1 MRRELLFISPVVPRP
16 TGDGRRIR
24 AWHVLRALAADR
36 VVHLIVAGSAGASDL
51 AAADLPVAQRLA
63 IPGGFVRASERLL
76 RRAARRAVPSF
87 SAQSLGRPPEWC
99 VPDRSAHAAIRAF
112 VADKEIEVQHVFRLY
127 MMPVAEVVR
136 SFLPHVRTQLDLDD
150 LEFETR
156 ERFAQLHAQRDERG
170 EAALARADARFYD
183 AVATK
188 YLSQADRVWVCSD
201 RDRGIL
207 RERVASDR
215 VSVVPNTVQPAEV
228 ATHRSRAEPFTF
240 LFVGAL
246 GYFPNRAGVEWFLGA
261 VMPLLRTMATG
272 PFLVRIVGRQS
283 PFRPL
288 RARHTGADVELTG
301 FARDL
306 APHYGSAGAVVVPI
320 QAGGG
325 TRVKV
330 LEAFAHGLPVITTPV
345 GVEGLSVEHGVHVLV
360 AGDALAFAER
370 CRQVMEE
377 PVLAAALASR
387 GREVYDRCYAPNVVA
402 DAVRRA
408 SRA

>member
-1 MRRELLFISPVVPRP
+1 MRPGLLFISPVVPHP

-24 AWHVLRALAADR
+24 AWHVLQALAADH
-36 VVHLIVAGSAGASDL
+36 VVHLIVAGSVRTSDL

-63 IPGGFVRASERLL
+63 IPRGFVRASERLL
-76 RRAARRAVPSF
+76 RRAARRAMPSF
-87 SAQSLGRPPEWC
+87 SAQRLIRPPEWY
-99 VPDRSAHAAIRAF
+99 VAERSAHAAIRTF
-112 VADKEIEVQHVFRLY
+112 VADKDIEVQHVFRLY
-127 MMPVAEVVR
+127 MMPVAEIVR

-156 ERFAQLHAQRDERG
+156 ERFAQLHAQRGERG
-170 EAALARADARFYD
+170 EAAVARADARFYD
-183 AVATK
+183 AAATR
-188 YLSQADRVWVCSD
+188 YFPQADRIWVCSD
-201 RDRGIL
+201 RDRAVL
-207 RERVASDR
+207 RERVAPDQ
-215 VSVVPNTVQPAEV
+215 VSVVPNTVAAV
-228 ATHRSRAEPFTF
+228 VMHRSQAEPFTF

-246 GYFPNRAGVEWFLGA
+246 GYFPNRAGVEWFLYA
-261 VMPLLRTMATG
+261 VLPLLRTMATG

-288 RARHTGADVELTG
+288 RARHMRAGVEFTG

-306 APHYGSAGAVVVPI
+306 ALHYSSASAVIVPI
-320 QAGGG
+320 HAGGG

-330 LEAFAHGLPVITTPV
+330 LEAFAHGLPVITTPM

-387 GREVYDRCYAPNVVA
+387 GRAVYDSCYAPAVVA

-408 SRA
+408 SKA